1 MSILEPNLLYP
12 DQFSE
17 MTLVLD
23 GGAAFAYHDF
33 VVSFNFF
40 DETGEELS
48 AAEVGA
54 SYSAKL
60 GKSFRYLEPTNG
72 SPGNDAVKPVHLQ
85 RPAISARV
93 EIVPWKNKCADVAR
107 DLQKRIYVCVRSS
120 EKGKVWTRK
129 IGSK

>member
-1 MSILEPNLLYP
+1 MSIVEPNLVFP
-12 DQFSE
+12 EQFSE

-40 DETGEELS
+40 DEAGEELS

-60 GKSFRYLEPTNG
+60 GKSFRYLEPVNE
-72 SPGNDAVKPVHLQ
+72 SPGNDAVKPVHLK
-85 RPAISARV
+85 RPAVRARV
-93 EIVPWKNKCADVAR
+93 EILPWKNKSVDAAR
-107 DLQKRIYVCVRSS
+107 ELQERVYVCVRSS
-120 EKGKVWTRK
+120 ESGKLWTRK